1 MRVMSSGDTGPTA
14 CPGLFIFYFNAY
26 LHTPAGALILAGTM
40 VNAQYWYRD
49 PADPFASATT
59 DAVEFPVGL

>member
-1 MRVMSSGDTGPTA
+1 
-14 CPGLFIFYFNAY
+14 
-26 LHTPAGALILAGTM
+26 M